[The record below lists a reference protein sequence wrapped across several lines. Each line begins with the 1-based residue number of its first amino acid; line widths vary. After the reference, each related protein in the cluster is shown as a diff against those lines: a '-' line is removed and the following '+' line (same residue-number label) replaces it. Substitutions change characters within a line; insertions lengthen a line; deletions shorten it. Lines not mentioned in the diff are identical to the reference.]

1 MLKESLTRFAWLLC
15 FKSCTSLIVNK
26 KSLAFLII
34 FIFIYLRG
42 VLEVQLL
49 DSANLSMESL
59 SDDEELQ
66 LHDDDSSVFL
76 FANVLLTQQVRKF
89 IRGKHSLQAM
99 FVFVVVVVVLLLLLR
114 VNLGLEVQM
123 LRSEIGFVFHT
134 LTVRFLAFL
143 RISLIVHATLVTEF
157 LALHYGRRRHIRDTP
172 NS

>member
-1 MLKESLTRFAWLLC
+1 MRF
-15 FKSCTSLIVNK
+15 KTCTSLIIIK

-34 FIFIYLRG
+34 FLFIYLRG

-59 SDDEELQ
+59 SDDEELL

-89 IRGKHSLQAM
+89 TRGKHSLQAM
-99 FVFVVVVVVLLLLLR
+99 FVVVVVLR
-114 VNLGLEVQM
+114 VNLGLEVQI

-134 LTVRFLAFL
+134 LTVRFLVFL
-143 RISLIVHATLVTEF
+143 RISLIVHAAFVTEF

>member
-1 MLKESLTRFAWLLC
+1 M
-15 FKSCTSLIVNK
+15 
-26 KSLAFLII
+26 
-34 FIFIYLRG
+34 
-42 VLEVQLL
+42 LEVQLL

-99 FVFVVVVVVLLLLLR
+99 FVFVVVVVVVVVVVLLLLLLR

-134 LTVRFLAFL
+134 LTVRFLVFL